1 MDKSKKIWDIV
12 WLVILGVFTLLLLL
26 VFILPA
32 TQSLNPFRLLTKGIN
47 AYNFAEEAEYY
58 ETNILRGLTG
68 TADTQ
73 VYPIDYREEDCYL
86 YLDEKEKKPYFK
98 TYNDYE
104 IAIESSNEPRFSRR
118 DIEIYGTF
126 GILAKLNGIQTSEA
140 GEQLLSK
147 ASGSAPQS
155 NYMPYYETKYDGKTY
170 LSVIDFKYSE
180 ICIEKET
187 PTEYTTLASVSGES
201 WKKIQQ
207 TNNGQVVLKNLDGT
221 LFFDCGYYRL
231 VIRLKQ
237 VLLIESDEGITV
249 VPQTPKTVVFN
260 FNVNGHECANGVLI
274 ANEAQKNMDI
284 QLNVINNENVVCY
297 AAGDSVPVGA
307 KLKLGVSLSDF
318 IFQRRLS
325 SMPLFSNFKIS
336 VDIYKYDVKSGEY
349 IFVETLDC
357 MNKMNMT
364 YNTTVECSKENL
376 KSGKY
381 KLVMNYTNKK
391 DTIVQE
397 YEYYFVFENEV
408 QQ

>member
-1 MDKSKKIWDIV
+1 MDKSEKIWNIV

-32 TQSLNPFRLLTKGIN
+32 TQSLNPFRLLAKGFN
-47 AYNFAEEAEYY
+47 AYNFIEEEKYY

-118 DIEIYGTF
+118 DIELYGTF
-126 GILAKLNGIQTSEA
+126 GILAKFNGIQTSET
-140 GEQLLSK
+140 GEQLLSN
-147 ASGSAPQS
+147 ASDFAPQS
-155 NYMPYYETKYDGKTY
+155 NYMPYYETEHDGKTY
-170 LSVIDFKYSE
+170 LSVIDFEYSE

-187 PTEYTTLASVSGES
+187 PTEYAKLASVSGES

-221 LFFDCGYYRL
+221 PFFDCGYYRL

-237 VLLIESDEGITV
+237 VLLVESDGETTV
-249 VPQTPKTVVFN
+249 IPQSPKTVVFN
-260 FNVNGHECANGVLI
+260 FNVNGHECVNGVLI

-284 QLNVINNENVVCY
+284 QLNIINDENIVCY
-297 AAGDSVPVGA
+297 AAKDRVPVGT
-307 KLKLGVSLSDF
+307 KLKLGVSLSDP
-318 IFQRRLS
+318 IFQRRIS
-325 SMPLFSNFKIS
+325 SNPFFFIFKIS
-336 VDIYKYDVKSGEY
+336 IDVYRYDVKSGEY
-349 IFVETLDC
+349 IYIETLDC
-357 MNKMNMT
+357 MNEKNIA
-364 YNTTVECSKENL
+364 YNVTVESSKENL

-397 YEYYFVFENEV
+397 YEYYFVFESEV